1 MALRDYLNS
10 VFGPPE
16 SEDTNARGELK
27 DTETASKKNAR
38 KATQRKG
45 RASLFEAHPSTPH
58 LLPLKKHLQER
69 IQLKPQHGR
78 TWHKTYRIREEVN
91 TSLSISNFK

>member
-1 MALRDYLNS
+1 MALRDYLS
-10 VFGPPE
+10 GILGSEPE
-16 SEDTNARGELK
+16 SMNAKGELK
-27 DTETASKKNAR
+27 DTETASKKSAR
-38 KATQRKG
+38 RATQRKG
-45 RASLFEAHPSTPH
+45 KASLFEAHPSTPH

-91 TSLSISNFK
+91 RRSLSTN